1 MFGEDILLGA
11 GDDRVWLKSESYG
24 DDLYTGSGSDWVY
37 VAQNSV
43 VEEIYMADNDN
54 DNIEDEN
61 TAIVAGIIS
70 VQKKM
75 EH

>member
-1 MFGEDILLGA
+1 M
-11 GDDRVWLKSESYG
+11 WLKSESYG